1 MPRLFWNLLTVPER
15 RCLAQLSMDEPLA
28 NMPGVGAKS
37 IQRLMELGLIE
48 ESPNTPL
55 GGDRRYRRTDKG
67 KRTYEAMLSAN
78 RIPPRS
84 LRR

>member
-1 MPRLFWNLLTVPER
+1 MPTLFGNLLTVPER

-28 NMPGVGAKS
+28 NMPGVGVKS
-37 IQRLMELGLIE
+37 IQRLMKLGRIE
-48 ESPNTPL
+48 ELPNTPI

-78 RIPPRS
+78 RIPPRW

>member
-1 MPRLFWNLLTVPER
+1 
-15 RCLAQLSMDEPLA
+15 
-28 NMPGVGAKS
+28 
-37 IQRLMELGLIE
+37 MELGLIE